1 MKIILKEPF
10 ILFEIENFLDHQTY
24 DALNKSF
31 PKININ
37 KWRDHQDGKF
47 GFDNDSDEFK
57 IILKNKLN
65 ELFFKKISS
74 KKFQIFFFLRF
85 FLYYI
90 QNRPRY
96 FLKNILPNFFLKKVK
111 TKIQYSYILNN
122 GFIHPHTD
130 GTKKLI
136 SLMLYF
142 PQTDKKEE
150 EELGTIFWKFNK
162 PNYNSERLDIDKL
175 KNFEKIKL
183 PFKKRNLYGFIRNPY
198 SWHAVEKFNIKENYV
213 RRSININFNLI

>member
-1 MKIILKEPF
+1 
-10 ILFEIENFLDHQTY
+10 
-24 DALNKSF
+24 
-31 PKININ
+31 
-37 KWRDHQDGKF
+37 
-47 GFDNDSDEFK
+47 
-57 IILKNKLN
+57 
-65 ELFFKKISS
+65 
-74 KKFQIFFFLRF
+74 
-85 FLYYI
+85 
-90 QNRPRY
+90 
-96 FLKNILPNFFLKKVK
+96 
-111 TKIQYSYILNN
+111 
-122 GFIHPHTD
+122 
-130 GTKKLI
+130 
-136 SLMLYF
+136 MLYF